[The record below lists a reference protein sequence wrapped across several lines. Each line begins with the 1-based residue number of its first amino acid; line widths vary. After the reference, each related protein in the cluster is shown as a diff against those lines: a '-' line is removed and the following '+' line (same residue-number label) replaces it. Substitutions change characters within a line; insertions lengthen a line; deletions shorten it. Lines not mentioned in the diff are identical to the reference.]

1 MHTAPH
7 TTATSTPAARG
18 RILAYQPSGQGT
30 VSVAGVQYPFDV
42 ASHWRSDTAPA
53 VNTAVDVRFN
63 GAGAVDS
70 LCVVT
75 AQQIAQEEMKEA
87 AKLARAKG
95 LQFWSQ
101 AVSMLGI
108 PVLICI
114 GALLG
119 GAFFL
124 NVLGVRL
131 YGSSSFSFW
140 QMLGMPIDNLE
151 HLSRGASGS
160 FTSSRFFFLVAIA
173 ACFAAMFVDHAK
185 AALGKCAPLLF
196 LLGYSGML
204 TMKIRESVSASSA
217 GLQSVL
223 GGHNVEVAERMIDE
237 MLSQVWRSMSFGA
250 GAYVL
255 LAAAIALAAYGYG
268 EYKRKSIV

>member
-30 VSVAGVQYPFDV
+30 VTVAGVQYPFDV
-42 ASHWRSDTAPA
+42 ASHWRSETAPA
-53 VNTAVDVRFN
+53 INAAVDVRFN
-63 GAGAVDS
+63 QAGAIDS
-70 LCVVT
+70 VT
-75 AQQIAQEEMKEA
+75 FVPTQQITQEEMKEA

-95 LQFWSQ
+95 LQIWGQ
-101 AVSMLGI
+101 AVAMLGI
-108 PVLICI
+108 PVLVCI
-114 GALLG
+114 GALVG

-151 HLSRGASGS
+151 HLSRGANGS
-160 FTSSRFFFLVAIA
+160 FTSSRFFFLLALA
-173 ACFAAMFVDHAK
+173 ACFATMFFEHAK
-185 AALGKCAPLLF
+185 VALGKCAPLLF
-196 LLGYSGML
+196 LLGYSAML
-204 TMKIRESVSASSA
+204 IMKIRESVSASSA

-223 GGHNVEVAERMIDE
+223 GGRNAEVAERMVDE

-268 EYKRKSIV
+268 EYKRKSII